1 MRLIFLGC
9 GYLGYNLNIR
19 LKEKYDAE
27 MWGIDSPYVH
37 LLDRFTEVDAFDP
50 AALSKLDFRDAVLV
64 DTVALVANNARTSD
78 DEEALQEIERK
89 YRALLNVL
97 KEGGLKRFIY
107 FSSGGTIYGDSEKAI
122 AEDAPINPISLYARS
137 KARVEKV
144 IRESGVDYLILR
156 LSNPFGGYQLTNKGQ
171 GVIPILINKALRDE
185 VFEMWISGDSVRDYF
200 YIDDL
205 AKVID
210 GLIEHDISRETINV
224 GSGVGTSLQEVI
236 HGVEEAVGKTI
247 RIERKSSDVH
257 MVQSIILDTGK
268 LFRLIGY
275 VPDTSIEYGIREE
288 VKRIM
293 EENQ

>member
-19 LKEKYDAE
+19 LKEKYSAE

-50 AALSKLDFRDAVLV
+50 DALSKLDFRDAVLV
-64 DTVALVANNARTSD
+64 DTVALVANNAKTND

-122 AEDAPINPISLYARS
+122 AEDAPINPISLYAQS

-171 GVIPILINKALRDE
+171 GVIPILINKALHDE

-205 AKVID
+205 AKVIN
-210 GLIEHDISRETINV
+210 GLIEHDISCETINV

-247 RIERKSSDVH
+247 RIERKNSDVH

>member
-9 GYLGYNLNIR
+9 GYLGYNLNIQ
-19 LKEKYDAE
+19 LKEKYNAE

-50 AALSKLDFRDAVLV
+50 DALSKLDFRDAVLV
-64 DTVALVANNARTSD
+64 DTVALVANNAKTND
-78 DEEALQEIERK
+78 DEEALKEIERK

-122 AEDAPINPISLYARS
+122 AEDAPINPISLYAQS

-171 GVIPILINKALRDE
+171 GVIPILINKALHDE

-210 GLIEHDISRETINV
+210 GLIEHDISCETINV

-247 RIERKSSDVH
+247 RIERKNSDVH

>member
-19 LKEKYDAE
+19 LKEKYNAE

-50 AALSKLDFRDAVLV
+50 DALSKLDFRDAVLV
-64 DTVALVANNARTSD
+64 DTVALVANNAKTND

-122 AEDAPINPISLYARS
+122 AEDAPINPISLYAQS

-171 GVIPILINKALRDE
+171 GVIPILINKALHDE

-205 AKVID
+205 AKVIN
-210 GLIEHDISRETINV
+210 GLIEHDISCETINV

-247 RIERKSSDVH
+247 RIERKNSDVH

>member
-50 AALSKLDFRDAVLV
+50 DALGKLDFRDAVLV
-64 DTVALVANNARTSD
+64 DTVALVANNAKTSD

-122 AEDAPINPISLYARS
+122 AEDAPINPISLYAKS

-144 IRESGVDYLILR
+144 IRESGADYLILR

-171 GVIPILINKALRDE
+171 GVIPILINKALHDE

-210 GLIEHDISRETINV
+210 GLIEKDISRETINV

-247 RIERKSSDVH
+247 RIERKNSDVH

>member
-50 AALSKLDFRDAVLV
+50 DALSKLDFRDAVLV
-64 DTVALVANNARTSD
+64 DTVALVANNAKTND

-171 GVIPILINKALRDE
+171 GVIPILINKALHDE

-210 GLIEHDISRETINV
+210 GLIEKDISRETINV

-236 HGVEEAVGKTI
+236 RGVEEAVGKTI

>member
-19 LKEKYDAE
+19 LKEKYNAE

-50 AALSKLDFRDAVLV
+50 DALSKLDFRDAVLV
-64 DTVALVANNARTSD
+64 DTVALVANNAKTND

-122 AEDAPINPISLYARS
+122 AEDAPINPISLYAQS

-171 GVIPILINKALRDE
+171 GVIPILINKALHDE

-210 GLIEHDISRETINV
+210 GLIEHDISCETINV

-247 RIERKSSDVH
+247 RIERKNSDVH

>member
-50 AALSKLDFRDAVLV
+50 DALSKLDFRDAVLV

>member
-50 AALSKLDFRDAVLV
+50 DALSKLDFRDAVLV
-64 DTVALVANNARTSD
+64 DTVALVANNAKTSD

-171 GVIPILINKALRDE
+171 GVIPILINKALHDE

-224 GSGVGTSLQEVI
+224 GSGVGSSLQEVI
-236 HGVEEAVGKTI
+236 RGVEEAVGKTI